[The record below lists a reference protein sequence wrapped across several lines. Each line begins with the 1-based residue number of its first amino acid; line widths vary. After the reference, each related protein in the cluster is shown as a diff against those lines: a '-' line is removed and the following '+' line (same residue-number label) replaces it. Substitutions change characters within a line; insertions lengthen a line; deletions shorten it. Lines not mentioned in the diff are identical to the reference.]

1 MMEQHPVEDRALRMA
16 RGGDSRHIRNG
27 ELRLKENDPQIGGN
41 QGKTGKPG
49 WQRYGDSNPG
59 LMAENHLS

>member
-1 MMEQHPVEDRALRMA
+1 LALL
-16 RGGDSRHIRNG
+16 G
-27 ELRLKENDPQIGGN
+27 EGVITC
-41 QGKTGKPG
+41 KT